1 MFKWFELYSR
11 WVPLRGKQT
20 ERAEQLEHNGNF
32 TEATAAEINQDLVC
46 AFIEV
51 SVVYQFCYMPNLT
64 VLKSCMIL
72 SRSSIAVLCF
82 GRDL

>member
-1 MFKWFELYSR
+1 MWYLLHICCNLATLVNPFFR
-11 WVPLRGKQT
+11 PV
-20 ERAEQLEHNGNF
+20 
-32 TEATAAEINQDLVC
+32 TEATAAEINQDLVF

-51 SVVYQFCYMPNLT
+51 SVVYRFCYMPSLT